1 MFKDFETM
9 PYFTLSQLAL
19 IYKDKK
25 SAAVVV
31 SNKLR
36 QKKLFNIREWIY
48 ISDKKYNELVISNKI
63 NSFSEFCAT
72 NLIYT
77 PSYLSTEYIL
87 FVNNIITENVY
98 TITLITTKKTANF
111 QNIFGKFLYQSIKKD
126 FFGDYEVVKKDGLL
140 IYQALPEKAL
150 FDYLYL
156 KKWIVFS
163 ESYIQEL
170 RLNLENIN
178 FKVFER
184 IVKKYKSKKV
194 QKIFTLLCAIRW
206 L

>member
-1 MFKDFETM
+1 M
-9 PYFTLSQLAL
+9 PYFTLSQLTL
-19 IYKDKK
+19 VYKDKK
-25 SAAVVV
+25 SAAVIV

-72 NLIYT
+72 NLIYA

-87 FVNNIITENVY
+87 FINNIITENVY
-98 TITLITTKKTANF
+98 TTTLITTKKTTKF
-111 QNIFGKFLYQSIKKD
+111 QNIFGKYVYQSIKKD
-126 FFGDYEVVKKDGLL
+126 FFGDYEIVKKDGLL
-140 IYQALPEKAL
+140 IYQASPEKAL

-163 ESYIQEL
+163 ESYIREL
-170 RLNLENIN
+170 RLNLENVN
-178 FKVFER
+178 FKAFER

-194 QKIFTLLCAIRW
+194 QKIFTLLSSIRW

>member
-77 PSYLSTEYIL
+77 PSYLSTEYVL
-87 FVNNIITENVY
+87 FLNNIITENVY
-98 TITLITTKKTANF
+98 TATLITTKKTANF

-126 FFGDYEVVKKDGLL
+126 FFGDYEIVKKDGLL

-163 ESYIQEL
+163 ESYIKEL
-170 RLNLENIN
+170 RFNLENIN

-194 QKIFTLLCAIRW
+194 EKIFTLLYAIRW
-206 L
+206 S

>member
-36 QKKLFNIREWIY
+36 QKKLFNIREGVY

-77 PSYLSTEYIL
+77 PSYLSTEYVL

-98 TITLITTKKTANF
+98 TTTLITTKKTANF
-111 QNIFGKFLYQSIKKD
+111 QNIFGKYVYQSIKKD
-126 FFGDYEVVKKDGLL
+126 FFGDYEIVKKDGLL

-156 KKWIVFS
+156 KK
-163 ESYIQEL
+163 
-170 RLNLENIN
+170 
-178 FKVFER
+178 
-184 IVKKYKSKKV
+184 
-194 QKIFTLLCAIRW
+194 
-206 L
+206 